1 MRTIG
6 ALLSA
11 ILLLGLFIPAQAGN
25 PYGIAEPELKGPNMD
40 MPAPLM
46 PRPNMDAPA
55 PNPQPL
61 VEPSKDS
68 SSPLNQS
75 GNVTSDQAQE
85 DGQQVLDGKWSI
97 KLNDGR
103 DGSLDLILFVRDGTV
118 VYGSGKFIEQGTTNS
133 VSAHG
138 SIAAQELSLTVISAT
153 SKYINEKYDECDL
166 NLLIINN
173 TLSGTYALKSAG
185 QSMSSGNATATMQ

>member
-11 ILLLGLFIPAQAGN
+11 ILLLGLFIPAQASN

-46 PRPNMDAPA
+46 PRPSMDMPA

-61 VEPSKDS
+61 VEPGKNS
-68 SSPLNQS
+68 SSLLNQN
-75 GNVTSDQAQE
+75 GNVTSDQTQE
-85 DGQQVLDGKWSI
+85 DRQQVLDGKWLI

-103 DGSLDLILFVRDGTV
+103 DGSLDLILFTLSGTV
-118 VYGSGKFIEQGTTNS
+118 VNGSGQFIEQGTTNS
-133 VSAHG
+133 VTARG
-138 SIAAQELSLTVISAT
+138 SMAAQELSLTVKSAT

-166 NLLIINN
+166 TLSIINN
-173 TLSGTYALKSAG
+173 TLSGTDALKSAG
-185 QSMSSGNATATMQ
+185 QSISSGNATATMQ

>member
-11 ILLLGLFIPAQAGN
+11 ILLLGLFIPAQASN

-46 PRPNMDAPA
+46 PRPSMDMPA

-61 VEPSKDS
+61 VEPGKNS
-68 SSPLNQS
+68 SSLLNQN
-75 GNVTSDQAQE
+75 GNVTSDQTQE
-85 DGQQVLDGKWSI
+85 DRQQVLDGKWLI

-103 DGSLDLILFVRDGTV
+103 DGSLDLILFTLSGTV
-118 VYGSGKFIEQGTTNS
+118 VNGSGQFIEQGTTNS
-133 VSAHG
+133 VTARG
-138 SIAAQELSLTVISAT
+138 SMAAQELSLTVKSAT

-166 NLLIINN
+166 TLSIINN

-185 QSMSSGNATATMQ
+185 QSISSGNATATMQ